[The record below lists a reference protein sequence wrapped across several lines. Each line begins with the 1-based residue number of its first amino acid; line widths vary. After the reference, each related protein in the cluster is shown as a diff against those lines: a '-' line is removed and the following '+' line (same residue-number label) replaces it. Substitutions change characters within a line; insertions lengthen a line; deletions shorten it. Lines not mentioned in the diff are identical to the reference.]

1 MNPTIEPAPGNVR
14 SAPSHSAASAQ
25 SPAVAPPGIEP
36 EGAGS
41 YGNNPACYSTGG
53 ALSDGRDKFRAALR
67 RSWIIVLTGF
77 VGLLAGLYVYRS
89 SPPVFESRATIEIKR
104 FKQDAAELSEDER
117 VRLTGM
123 GEIASIVE
131 KFGMRKLYQ
140 AAAESH
146 LFRDRRGLVPAK
158 REYRLPW
165 NLSQGGADN
174 DGNAVADGGV
184 VSSAALAGMMRGW
197 VSVSWRENT
206 TLIDLKARHTEPDV
220 AKDTLQAVIE
230 EYERLTDQSVEG
242 SSKNTLKYIMDSAA
256 EVKQA
261 LQDTETDLQRY
272 MRGIELSAD
281 IENAQRKVLELE
293 KRYLDR
299 WPDLVEAR
307 KLVGILR
314 EEFSREL
321 AQVLRLSPR
330 ENAIWAESE
339 GDLKG
344 LSPDEL
350 TDVRL
355 RFVRTRSSVLQ
366 KDLESDRVL
375 YDNLMTKLKEGQIN
389 QGHVAKHFELVDA
402 PRLPGGPVAP
412 DRAGLVRN
420 GLAGGVAFGC
430 CIVAGLGFLDRRV
443 QSLRQLEALF
453 PVPVIGAFPAMR
465 QTPSPGSRP
474 LVMADSEA
482 DDSEREPFRT
492 LRASIS
498 LLDPESQPR
507 TLLISSSLP
516 SEGKSWL
523 AANLAVAFAQKGER
537 TVLIDADLRKPVQ
550 ADIFGIGEDVPG
562 LTDLIGG
569 RHYSEA
575 FHRAVPGLENLLVL
589 PAGARC
595 DNPSELLAS
604 NKVRDFLTNLPAD
617 RVIIDSAPLLPVA
630 DTLPLADAS
639 DCVFLVCHV
648 GRTPMGAI
656 EKAWQL
662 LETNGNNTPRGLIAN
677 RLARRSKKGGYYSYE
692 EGYRYGYGYG
702 D

>member
-1 MNPTIEPAPGNVR
+1 MNPALEPPEKSVRTAPAQAAV
-14 SAPSHSAASAQ
+14 PSQYYDPERPEPSLQQAGYAHSGV
-25 SPAVAPPGIEP
+25 P
-36 EGAGS
+36 
-41 YGNNPACYSTGG
+41 
-53 ALSDGRDKFRAALR
+53 LSDGRDKLRALLR

-77 VGLLAGLYVYRS
+77 AGLLVGMYVYRS
-89 SPPVFESRATIEIKR
+89 SPPVYESRATIEIKR
-104 FKQDAAELSEDER
+104 FKQAAAELSEHER
-117 VRLTGM
+117 VRLTGL

-131 KFGMRKLYQ
+131 KLGMRRPYQ

-146 LFRDRRGLVPAK
+146 LFRERSGLVPA
-158 REYRLPW
+158 RSEFRLPW
-165 NLSQGGADN
+165 KMSTPSDAAEGQGKGT
-174 DGNAVADGGV
+174 
-184 VSSAALAGMMRGW
+184 VSSTALAEMMRGW
-197 VSVSWRENT
+197 VDVSWRENT
-206 TLIDLKARHTEPDV
+206 TLIDLRARHTEPDV

-230 EYERLTDQSVEG
+230 EYERLMDQSVEG
-242 SSKNTLKYIMDSAA
+242 SSENTLKYIMDSAA

-261 LQDTETDLQRY
+261 LLTTETDLQRY
-272 MRGIELSAD
+272 MRSIELSAD
-281 IENAQRKVLELE
+281 IENAQSKVLELE

-314 EEFSREL
+314 QEFSTEL
-321 AQVLRLSPR
+321 AQVLGLSPR
-330 ENAIWAESE
+330 EIAIWVESE
-339 GDLKG
+339 GDLEG
-344 LSPDEL
+344 LSGDEL

-402 PRLPGGPVAP
+402 PRVLGDPVAP
-412 DRAGLVRN
+412 VKASLVRN
-420 GLAGGVAFGC
+420 GLAGGMAFGC
-430 CIVAGLGFLDRRV
+430 CIVAGLAFLDRRV
-443 QSLRQLEALF
+443 LSLRQLEARF

-465 QTPSPGSRP
+465 KKPGPGSRP
-474 LVMADSEA
+474 LVMADAEA
-482 DDSEREPFRT
+482 GDSEREPFRT

-516 SEGKSWL
+516 SEGKSWI

-550 ADIFGIGEDVPG
+550 SEIFGIDKDAPG
-562 LTDLIGG
+562 LTDLIAGCDC
-569 RHYSEA
+569 SEA
-575 FHRAVPGLENLLVL
+575 SHRAVPGLENLVVL
-589 PAGARC
+589 PAGSKC
-595 DNPSELLAS
+595 ENPSEFLAS
-604 NKVRDFLTNLPAD
+604 KEVRKLLTSLPAD
-617 RVIIDSAPLLPVA
+617 RVIIDTGPLLPVA

-648 GRTPMGAI
+648 GRTPMGAL

-677 RLARRSKKGGYYSYE
+677 RLARCSKKGGGYSYDG
-692 EGYRYGYGYG
+692 GYRYGYGYG